1 MELAEIHISS
11 MVVHAQP
18 ETLEITKSYIAGL
31 PGAEI
36 HGESKTGKLVVVLE
50 SNSET
55 RITDVMDQISNF
67 DQVLNTAL
75 VYHHIL
81 PENFEELELS

>member
-1 MELAEIHISS
+1 
-11 MVVHAQP
+11 MVVHARP
-18 ETLEITKSYIAGL
+18 ETLEITKNYIASL

-36 HGESKTGKLVVVLE
+36 HGESKAGKLVVVLE
-50 SNSET
+50 SNSDT
-55 RITDVMDQISNF
+55 LITDVMDLINNF

-81 PENFEELELS
+81 PENSEELEIS